1 MKKQTII
8 RGLEFITVVLL
19 AVFFRGCME
28 SKHDKRIIEEYKAS
42 NIHFALENM
51 RYIDRYNREHVVAKQ
66 AVVDKLILEQQVA
79 EQAALLKIKPKQ
91 IKGKT
96 EYITNTEIIKQV
108 DTVYQDA
115 WVKIE
120 RGDNDTIKM
129 NLIDTITL
137 VNYWKRKWFLA
148 PKQQYVDVSNKSPY
162 IRISKVY
169 SIGEKPKQPTFILGP
184 SVQYGFIPNQANIG
198 ISLLYFPLTLKF

>member
-1 MKKQTII
+1 MKRFTIDLI
-8 RGLEFITVVLL
+8 AFLSIAA
-19 AVFFRGCME
+19 AVFFMRACSE
-28 SKHDKRIIEEYKAS
+28 RKSNRIIEKAIS
-42 NIHFALENM
+42 ANKHLVSENI
-51 RYIDRYNREHVVAKQ
+51 RYIDRYNREHVVAQ
-66 AVVDKLILEQQVA
+66 QLVVDKLILEQEVA

-91 IKGKT
+91 IKGEI
-96 EYITNTEIIKQV
+96 EYISTGEIIKQV

-115 WVKIE
+115 WVRIE
-120 RGDNDTIKM
+120 KGENDTIKM
-129 NLIDTITL
+129 NLTDTVTL